1 MNANKKI
8 LVAPLNWGLGHASR
22 CVPLIRELQRQGVQ
36 VVLASDGDALAL
48 LQDEFPELPAYELP
62 AYGIR
67 YHGGN
72 MVLDLGRQLPVL
84 MTAIYQENRRTG
96 ELIKVL
102 GLDGIVS
109 DNRYGCFSRHI
120 PCAFVSHQINIR
132 IPVPGLAGAVNLLHR
147 QLIRRFDEVW
157 VPDLPGERNLSGEL
171 SHGPGYRG
179 FRYIGALSRMR
190 MLPEPLCYDGIAVL
204 SGPEPQRSRL
214 EELLLA
220 QMTTLPHR
228 FLLVQGKTRE
238 SSRSLLKEN
247 VEVASCL
254 GSSELNR
261 AIMAARL
268 FIGRSGYSTIM
279 DLAKLRKPAL
289 LIPTPGQ
296 TEQEYLAR
304 LLDASGLFT
313 IQSQDKLDLPLA
325 MSIAGSRPG
334 LPRDYSDPAALEATV
349 GNWLARLGK

>member
-22 CVPLIRELQRQGVQ
+22 CVPLIRELQRLGAQ

-48 LQDEFPELPAYELP
+48 LRHEFPELPAYELP

-72 MVLDLGRQLPVL
+72 MVVDLGRQLPAML
-84 MTAIYQENRRTG
+84 TAIYQEHRRIG
-96 ELIKVL
+96 ELIKAL
-102 GLDGIVS
+102 GLEGLVS

-120 PCAFVSHQINIR
+120 PCTFVSHQINIR
-132 IPVPGLAGAVNLLHR
+132 IPVPGLAGTVNLLHR

-157 VPDLPGERNLSGEL
+157 VPDLPGEQNLSGGL
-171 SHGPGYRG
+171 SHGPGCQG
-179 FRYIGALSRMR
+179 FRYVGALSRMQ
-190 MLPEPLCYDGIAVL
+190 MLPEPLRYDGIAVL

-238 SSRSLLKEN
+238 SNRSLLKEN
-247 VEVASCL
+247 VEVVSSL
-254 GSSELNR
+254 GSAALNR

-279 DLAKLRKPAL
+279 DLARLGKPAL

-304 LLDASGLFT
+304 LLDDSGLFA

-325 MSIAGSRPG
+325 MSTAGSRPG

-349 GNWLARLGK
+349 GSWLARLGK